1 MALTKPKLSQNIDTD
16 ISVFTDPILV
26 LHQGSTLANVDTGF
40 LFNRANGLVS
50 NVALYWSESAN
61 TFVAAFTTST
71 GAPDANVSPTQFAN
85 IRLGT
90 ATANTFQSNAITI
103 TGIANVVGNLIS
115 SNVQVNS
122 GTAAT
127 STSSGALVVQGGVG
141 ISGTLY
147 TGVLNINGKYQFP
160 TVDGVSGQ
168 ALVTNGTG
176 ILTFANVSG
185 GGSGGAAGF
194 PQSTVTTFPT
204 GDYGTGEGSG
214 IGTGS
219 PTTDAFEVPL
229 GALFDTHE
237 PRGSS
242 TTVDLNI

>member
-26 LHQGSTLANVDTGF
+26 LHQGSTLSNVDTGF

-71 GAPDANVSPTQFAN
+71 GATDANVAPTLFAN

-103 TGIANVVGNLIS
+103 TGVANVVGNLIS

-147 TGVLNINGKYQFP
+147 TGVLNINGEYQLP
-160 TVDGVSGQ
+160 TTDGVSGQ

-185 GGSGGAAGF
+185 GGGGGAAGF
-194 PQSTVTTFPT
+194 SQSTVTTLPT
-204 GDYGTGEGSG
+204 GDYGTGEESG
-214 IGTGS
+214 IGTGAAA
-219 PTTDAFEVPL
+219 TDAFEVPL
-229 GALFDTHE
+229 GTLFDCME
-237 PRGSS
+237 PRGTL
-242 TTVDLNI
+242 TTIDLNT